1 MNAMTLNGVKGR
13 TELKHEI
20 SKMDCYLLRNRLKHV
35 MEVDPHAN
43 KDGKYFI
50 RSVYF
55 DNFDNKALIEKKEG
69 HHNRDKYRVRLY
81 DYNTNLLNLEKKSK
95 RNNLTYKQKCRITIE
110 EYERMRVGDIGW
122 MENDERS
129 LIRELFIEMKM
140 YHLKPVTVVDYVRE
154 VFIYHHGNVR
164 VTFDS
169 DIKTSFRNNDVLNVH
184 LPMIET
190 NPDVV
195 VLEVKYDEYLPDVIK
210 KLLQIGNRRK
220 GTYSKYQISR
230 MYG

>member
-1 MNAMTLNGVKGR
+1 MQAKTLNGVQGR
-13 TELKHEI
+13 TELKHEL
-20 SKMDCYLLRNRLKHV
+20 SKMDCYLLRHRLKHV

-43 KDGKYFI
+43 EEGKYHI

-55 DNFDNKALIEKKEG
+55 DNIDNKVLTQKKEG
-69 HHNRDKYRVRLY
+69 YYDRDKFRVRLY
-81 DYNTNLLNLEKKSK
+81 DHRISLLHLEKKSK
-95 RNNLTYKQKCRITIE
+95 RNNLTYKQKCRIRIE
-110 EYERMRVGDIGW
+110 EYEDMRNGEISW
-122 MENDERS
+122 MEHDERM
-129 LIRELFIEMKM
+129 LIRELYIEMKM
-140 YHLKPVTVVDYVRE
+140 YQVKPMTVVDYERE
-154 VFIYHHGNVR
+154 VFIYHYGNVR

-169 DIKTSFRNNDVLNVH
+169 DIKTSFRNNDVLNFD

-195 VLEVKYDEYLPDVIK
+195 ILEIKYDEFLPDVIK

-220 GTYSKYQISR
+220 GTYSKYQMSR